1 MTLSPRDRRRGRGEF
16 LASAPNTIMFI
27 EGPDVHDRVP
37 AAGGGG
43 VPGRALG
50 AGRAG
55 GITAVLAFAGMLRMH
70 REAGVVRPTAA
81 PS

>member
-1 MTLSPRDRRRGRGEF
+1 VAAEF
-16 LASAPNTIMFI
+16 QA
-27 EGPDVHDRVP
+27 GHWVRV
-37 AAGGGG
+37 AM
-43 VPGRALG
+43 
-50 AGRAG
+50 G